1 MPISLATVDLDAGG
15 STVTG
20 GVMEA
25 GMLLTMNAVCLSG
38 EPVDGSPDSAT
49 IQRLPIL
56 YPQVADERPC
66 CSTTLTSC
74 ANHIAAPF
82 PFSTTIS
89 KLSRTTNFFVI
100 GVAELG

>member
-1 MPISLATVDLDAGG
+1 MLISLASVDLDAKG

-20 GVMEA
+20 GVMKA
-25 GMLLTMNAVCLSG
+25 GILLTMNAVCLSG

-49 IQRLPIL
+49 TQRLPIL
-56 YPQVADERPC
+56 DPQVADERPC
-66 CSTTLTSC
+66 CSTTLSSC

-89 KLSRTTNFFVI
+89 KLSRTDFFHDRRC
-100 GVAELG
+100 